1 MATFQPADLKRVQ
14 WNIALLLFLSLV
26 GAGTVLAS
34 LKFREVADKSLKQAT
49 GIQSEI
55 KTRLA
60 RANDEEV
67 ELREKILRY
76 NAMDQRGILGEEHRL
91 DWIEQVRKVE
101 EKHKLLEIQYELS
114 PQKPLDAK
122 VLPAA
127 AEGNFE
133 VLSSPMRLDMS
144 LLHELDLLNFLTGLN
159 ADVQAYLR
167 LKSCSIERI
176 STPVATKG
184 PTATAQ
190 LKALCELDWI
200 TIREKR

>member
-14 WNIALLLFLSLV
+14 WNIALLLFLSMV

-34 LKFREVADKSLKQAT
+34 FKFREVADKSVKQAT

-55 KTRLA
+55 KTKLA

-76 NAMDQRGILGEEHRL
+76 NAMDQRGIIGEEHRL
-91 DWIEQVRKVE
+91 DWIEQVRRVE

-114 PQKPLDAK
+114 PQKLLDTKA
-122 VLPAA
+122 LPGA
-127 AEGNFE
+127 GGDFE
-133 VLSSPMRLDMS
+133 FLSSPMRLDMP

-167 LKSCSIERI
+167 LRSCSIERI
-176 STPVATKG
+176 PTQVATKG
-184 PTATAQ
+184 SAATAQ
-190 LKALCELDWI
+190 LKARCELDWI

>member
-1 MATFQPADLKRVQ
+1 MATYQPADLKRLQ
-14 WNIALLLFLSLV
+14 WTIALLILLSLV

-55 KTRLA
+55 KTKLA

-76 NAMDQRGILGEEHRL
+76 NALGQRGILGEEHRL
-91 DWIEQVRKVE
+91 DWIEQVRRVE

-122 VLPAA
+122 VLPGAG
-127 AEGNFE
+127 GNFE
-133 VLSSPMRLDMS
+133 FLSSPMRLDMP
-144 LLHELDLLNFLTGLN
+144 LLHELDLVNFLTGLN

-167 LKSCSIERI
+167 LRSCSIERI
-176 STPVATKG
+176 PTPVAGKG
-184 PTATAQ
+184 SAATAQ
-190 LKALCELDWI
+190 LQAQCELDWI
-200 TIREKR
+200 TIREKK

>member
-14 WNIALLLFLSLV
+14 WNIALLLFLSMV

-34 LKFREVADKSLKQAT
+34 FKFREVADKSVKQAT

-60 RANDEEV
+60 RAKDEEV

-76 NAMDQRGILGEEHRL
+76 NAMDQRGIIGEEHRL
-91 DWIEQVRKVE
+91 DWIEQIRKVE

-122 VLPAA
+122 VLPGA
-127 AEGNFE
+127 GGDFE
-133 VLSSPMRLDMS
+133 FLSSPMRLDMP
-144 LLHELDLLNFLTGLN
+144 LLHELDLVNFLTGLN

-167 LKSCSIERI
+167 LKSCSIQRI
-176 STPVATKG
+176 PTPLATKG
-184 PTATAQ
+184 SAATAQ
-190 LKALCELDWI
+190 LKARCELDWI